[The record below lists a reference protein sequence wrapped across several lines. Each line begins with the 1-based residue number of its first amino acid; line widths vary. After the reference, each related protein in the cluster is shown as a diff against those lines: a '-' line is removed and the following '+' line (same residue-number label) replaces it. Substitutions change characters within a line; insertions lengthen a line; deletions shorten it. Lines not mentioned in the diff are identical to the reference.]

1 MVVCRC
7 SHQLRYGPTDPLLDF
22 IQHRPS
28 YSITLWAFPRIHN
41 SFGKLYPLL
50 SQPCSAF
57 ELELFT
63 PEVSGLRSKESP
75 MGWTYAFSNMCEP
88 KNYYGS
94 YSTVVIS
101 DKISTQHHWRRGVNE
116 RLCIR
121 EVGVD
126 LELCVHAHGHDVDP
140 IMEASCNSFLDIL
153 SFWYRW
159 IDLLQSW
166 FRPCSPLNTIS
177 RASLSTC
184 LL

>member
-1 MVVCRC
+1 MCELE
-7 SHQLRYGPTDPLLDF
+7 SFHE
-22 IQHRPS
+22 S
-28 YSITLWAFPRIHN
+28 YS
-41 SFGKLYPLL
+41 
-50 SQPCSAF
+50 
-57 ELELFT
+57 
-63 PEVSGLRSKESP
+63 
-75 MGWTYAFSNMCEP
+75 
-88 KNYYGS
+88 YG
-94 YSTVVIS
+94 ILP
-101 DKISTQHHWRRGVNE
+101 DKISTLQLHKTREVNE
-116 RLCIR
+116 RLCIG

-140 IMEASCNSFLDIL
+140 IMEASCNYFLDII